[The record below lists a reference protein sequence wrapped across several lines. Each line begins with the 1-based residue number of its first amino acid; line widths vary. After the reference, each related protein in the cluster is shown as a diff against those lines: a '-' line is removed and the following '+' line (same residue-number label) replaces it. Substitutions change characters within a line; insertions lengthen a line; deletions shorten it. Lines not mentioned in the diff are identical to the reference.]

1 MQMGNKTWLWEES
14 FSDGL
19 TKDFL
24 EYRILVKSE
33 GSSNFIYKINGYIVN
48 E

>member
-1 MQMGNKTWLWEES
+1 MKMGGKQWLWEES
-14 FSDGL
+14 FSDGI

-33 GSSNFIYKINGYIVN
+33 GSSGFSYKINGYIVN